1 MESPEESRHDPAVGG
16 PARGDEGGDGRER
29 GGGDLTGRDRL
40 ASNVLA
46 GWGAYFVIAVAGFLA
61 PRVMDRRLGQET
73 VGIWDFGWS
82 LVTYLGLTALGV
94 GSSVNRNVA
103 RYRAAGDT
111 ERLSRVVSSAT
122 VINAASGAAALLL
135 TGIFVWFLP
144 RMLSADL
151 ADRTGEARL
160 VVLLLGGTI
169 ALSLSFQAFQGV
181 LVGCHRFDVTNA
193 INAGFE
199 VTSSVAIVVVL
210 LSGGGLVAAA
220 SVCIITAFGA
230 ELMRLVWARR
240 VCPELRIRR
249 SNATWSEMKRLF
261 RFGIKTMVEGLSGLL
276 LIQANK
282 LLVGSS
288 LGLAELA
295 VFSRPLALTRIVESF
310 GTRLANVLPP
320 TASSLQRTGR
330 DHELRQLVLS
340 STRLGV
346 ATVLPMS
353 LVLAILGDPIMIL
366 WMGRHYT
373 PGAFLVVLVLGSAGP
388 LALRPVVTILQG
400 LDRHGRPAL
409 ATLVA
414 AASSTLL
421 GLANASFLHW
431 GLLGAALG
439 IALPMIG
446 LTVFLAWYACRMFH
460 IRPGELF
467 RESFWPPLLCA
478 APFALILAASRIAFR
493 DAPALAIIVGTV
505 AGAALLLPLSWRMV
519 LPEDVRGQV
528 RTLAARFAAPLAS
541 RLRHLR
547 GERVRR

>member
-1 MESPEESRHDPAVGG
+1 MAPPDKARTQPADGG
-16 PARGDEGGDGRER
+16 PVALADEVEDGREP
-29 GGGDLTGRDRL
+29 GKGDLTGRDHL
-40 ASNVLA
+40 ARNVLA

-103 RYRAAGDT
+103 HYRAAGDT
-111 ERLSRVVSSAT
+111 EGLSRVVSSAT
-122 VINAASGAAALLL
+122 VINGASGAAALLL
-135 TGIFVWFLP
+135 TGIFVWALP
-144 RMLSADL
+144 RMLRADL
-151 ADRTGEARL
+151 ADRMGEARL
-160 VVLLLGGTI
+160 VVLILGGTI
-169 ALSLSFQAFQGV
+169 ALSLSLQAFQGV
-181 LVGCHRFDVTNA
+181 LVGCHRFDITNA
-193 INAGFE
+193 ITAGFE

-220 SVCIITAFGA
+220 TVCIIAALGS
-230 ELMRLVWARR
+230 EVMRLYWAHR
-240 VCPELRIRR
+240 VCPELRVR
-249 SNATWSEMKRLF
+249 WSSARWAEMKRLF
-261 RFGIKTMVEGLSGLL
+261 RFGLKTMVEGLSGLL

-282 LLVGSS
+282 LLVGGS

-295 VFSRPLALTRIVESF
+295 VFTRPLALIRIVESF
-310 GTRLANVLPP
+310 GSRLANVLPP

-330 DHELRQLVLS
+330 DDELRQLVLS

-353 LVLAILGDPIMIL
+353 LVLAILGDPIMLL

-373 PGAFLVVLVLGSAGP
+373 PGAFLVVLVLGAAGP

-414 AASSTLL
+414 AATSTVL
-421 GLANASFLHW
+421 GLANASLLHW

-439 IALPMIG
+439 IALPLVG
-446 LTVFLAWYACRMFH
+446 LTVFLAWYACQQFR
-460 IRPGELF
+460 IRPGEFF
-467 RESFWPPLLCA
+467 RESFRPPLLCA
-478 APFALILAASRIAFR
+478 APFALILAASRYAFHG
-493 DAPALAIIVGTV
+493 APALAISVGV
-505 AGAALLLPLSWRMV
+505 LVGGALLLPLSWRIV
-519 LPEDVRGQV
+519 LPEEMRGQF
-528 RTLAARFAAPLAS
+528 RTLAARFAA
-541 RLRHLR
+541 RL
-547 GERVRR
+547 GF